1 MTRARCAASNS
12 RFISL
17 EHGQPLATVDGQISP
32 GAVSDAII
40 QGVTAVERAMD
51 RATRRAE
58 QVLGE
63 IGREIRA
70 ARLTHGISQ
79 AALGQ
84 VVGIAQSEVS
94 RIERGKRA
102 AVPLALLIKLCAGV
116 GLDLSSRVFPGGTPL
131 RDAAHLEL
139 LARLRAAISPEW
151 RWQAEVPLPIA
162 GDKRAWDGV
171 LRMPTAS
178 IGVEA
183 ETRPRDIQELERR
196 VALKRRD
203 GGLDRV
209 VLLLRDSSWNRRL
222 VRSNASSLEQSFP
235 VPGKVALRALAQARE
250 PGGDTII
257 LL

>member
-1 MTRARCAASNS
+1 
-12 RFISL
+12 
-17 EHGQPLATVDGQISP
+17 
-32 GAVSDAII
+32 
-40 QGVTAVERAMD
+40 MD

-58 QVLGE
+58 HLLLE

-70 ARLTHGISQ
+70 ARLAHGISQ
-79 AALGQ
+79 AALGH
-84 VVGIAQSEVS
+84 VVGVPQSEVS

-102 AVPLALLIKLCAGV
+102 AVPLAHLIKLCAAV
-116 GLDLSSRVFPGGTPL
+116 GLDLSCRAFPGGAPL

-139 LARLRAAISPEW
+139 LARLRAAISPDW
-151 RWQAEVPLPIA
+151 RWQAEVPLPIT

-171 LRMPTAS
+171 LRSPAAS

-209 VLLLRDSSWNRRL
+209 VLLLSDSSWNRRL
-222 VRSNASSLEQSFP
+222 VRTSATSLEATFP
-235 VPGKVALRALAQARE
+235 IPGKLALRALAQARD